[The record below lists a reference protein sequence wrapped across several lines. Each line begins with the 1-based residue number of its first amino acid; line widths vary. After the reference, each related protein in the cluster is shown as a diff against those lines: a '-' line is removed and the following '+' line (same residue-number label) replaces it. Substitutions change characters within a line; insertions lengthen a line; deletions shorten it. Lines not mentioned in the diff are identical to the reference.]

1 MQMPPNLKIGGT
13 SVTPLPVTAPSSEFA
28 TSLGSVGHR
37 CRSRLCIDR
46 TGPRIHPPKTPPQ
59 SFYVVN
65 ITQFSGKCSQF
76 D

>member
-46 TGPRIHPPKTPPQ
+46 IGRGSIRRKPRLNH
-59 SFYVVN
+59 FA
-65 ITQFSGKCSQF
+65 
-76 D
+76 